1 MNFVLTLK
9 LANQEHEGHIFTLKN
24 TKLISSNQKRER
36 QPWFRHCWMDVVKKT
51 SPENRWRKT
60 ALLKNGSDKVR
71 FSAQTFFFNGEKFIL
86 NKTFGLF
93 SRFSLSYLSERKN
106 LFRYLWN
113 KYNTGNKQCCVGFL
127 STRWYVS
134 ENPLICFVILLNSW
148 IIIHVHCHAV
158 ISIALTSENFR
169 KKYYCQLWWL
179 P

>member
-1 MNFVLTLK
+1 MISPLLNGRSEENVTRESL
-9 LANQEHEGHIFTLKN
+9 EKN
-24 TKLISSNQKRER
+24 CAFKKWLRQGSLLSS
-36 QPWFRHCWMDVVKKT
+36 D
-51 SPENRWRKT
+51 
-60 ALLKNGSDKVR
+60 
-71 FSAQTFFFNGEKFIL
+71 FFFNGEKLIL

-113 KYNTGNKQCCVGFL
+113 KYNTANKQCCVRFL
-127 STRWYVS
+127 STPWYVS

-148 IIIHVHCHAV
+148 IIIHVHFHAV

-179 P
+179 PWQQPPQM